1 MVEKKHGKQKYKEGK
16 IFQKKINKSINEMT
30 ELYFLATYKS
40 MFFNIKLIHE
50 DLQRFQFRAKTYTKN
65 EFNLNIQKK
74 TKSNTD
80 N

>member
-16 IFQKKINKSINEMT
+16 IFQQKINKSINEMT

-50 DLQRFQFRAKTYTKN
+50 DL
-65 EFNLNIQKK
+65 
-74 TKSNTD
+74 
-80 N
+80 